1 MQSQSDSY
9 RGTSESSRFQVL
21 RHRLS
26 DIAIRWRYW
35 TLALVVTVTILAA
48 YCARTV
54 RFDSSVEVWFL
65 DGDPQIELY
74 HDFRERFGKDQFI
87 VVGLFPEDV
96 FAADFVER
104 LSRFTTSVADLP
116 LAADALSLTNA
127 KVLVKDNGRL
137 AGAAL
142 AQTSAAKFPSTP
154 EELEDFRDRALS
166 SRVIVGNLLSE
177 DGSATAVVITP
188 SLQAIDVDKEIEL
201 VGQVRELV
209 KQHFQGSV
217 DYGLGGTP
225 AINDAIFRTGRRDF
239 LLVTPITALVVTLLS
254 FCLFR
259 NWVATLVPL
268 IVVSVTSVW
277 VMGLMGLL
285 GWRMTF
291 LTSALVLVIMV
302 VGVADSVHI
311 LSAWRVER
319 RRGRSSRVA
328 IRASL
333 YELLPPCAF
342 TTLTTMAGFLAMA
355 SCDLVPVREFG
366 ILSAAGA
373 IFAFILSVFLS
384 PLILLHFPSANTD
397 VLPAY
402 GDTYADRMLHWLGR
416 PTRKRSLGVLAM
428 SALLLITCGM
438 LIPSLR
444 VSANPLTFF
453 RPLAPIRQDME
464 RIDEVFGGSAS
475 LEAVI
480 RTPKRGQITWATMTK
495 LRRFQK
501 WHEEFPA
508 VGQTL
513 SLFDL
518 VAEINRVRPF
528 RRNRDGSP
536 RGVSVAL
543 GSIERNDPE
552 LLRRLVIDDYSLGR
566 MSIRV
571 RLSKADALAAQAELA
586 DAYIR
591 EHLSSPE
598 LSVQYTG
605 HVKLYDDMRKY
616 LVVAQVRSLTVA
628 LIAITL
634 LMCLL
639 LRSWKLGLFSMI
651 PNVLPIFCGLA
662 LMAALD
668 IRLDPGTIMIA
679 SVALGLVVD
688 DTCHFLVS
696 VRSRRSDGETLEKA
710 IEASMLGSGRA
721 IIVTS
726 LILAAGFSVLVLGSF
741 APSMYFGVV
750 TAAVILIALVADLIV
765 LPAALLVLR
774 RKQPANLP
782 RPRSGDATDGSLET
796 ENQE

>member
-1 MQSQSDSY
+1 MQNQPGSCRD
-9 RGTSESSRFQVL
+9 RSEQSRFREW
-21 RHRLS
+21 RHRFS
-26 DIAIRWRYW
+26 EIAIHRRHW
-35 TLALVVTVTILAA
+35 TLAVVVMLTIFAA
-48 YCARTV
+48 YCARNV

-74 HDFRERFGKDQFI
+74 HDFRERFGKDQFV
-87 VVGLFPEDV
+87 VVGLFPENV
-96 FAADFVER
+96 FATDFLDR
-104 LSRFTTSVADLP
+104 LGRFTNSVAELP
-116 LAADALSLTNA
+116 LVADVMSLTNA
-127 KVLVKDNGRL
+127 RVLVKEKGRL
-137 AGAAL
+137 VGVPL
-142 AQTSAAKFPSTP
+142 AQTSDGKFPSTS
-154 EELEDFRDRALS
+154 EELEDFRARALS
-166 SRVIVGNLLSE
+166 SRFIVGNLLAKNA
-177 DGSATAVVITP
+177 SATSVVITP
-188 SLQAIDVDKEIEL
+188 SLQAVDVDKEIEL
-201 VGQVRELV
+201 VEQVRELID
-209 KQHFQGSV
+209 QNFQGSV

-225 AINDAIFRTGRRDF
+225 AINDAVFRTGRRDF
-239 LLVTPITALVVTLLS
+239 LLVTPIAAFIVTLLS

-268 IVVSVTSVW
+268 VVVSVTSVW
-277 VMGLMGLL
+277 VLGLMGLL

-302 VGVADSVHI
+302 VGVADSVHL
-311 LSAWRVER
+311 LSAWRVAR
-319 RRGRSSRVA
+319 RQGRSSREA
-328 IRASL
+328 IRVSL
-333 YELLPPCAF
+333 YELIPPCAF

-355 SCDLVPVREFG
+355 SCDLAPVREFG
-366 ILSAAGA
+366 ILSAFGA
-373 IFAFILSVFLS
+373 IIAFILSILLT
-384 PLILLHFPSANTD
+384 PLILLHFRSANRN

-402 GDTYADRMLHWLGR
+402 GNTYADRMLHWLGM
-416 PTRKRSLGVLAM
+416 PTRKRSLGVLAL
-428 SALLLITCGM
+428 STLLLITCGM
-438 LIPSLR
+438 LIPSIR

-453 RPLAPIRQDME
+453 RPMAPIRQDME

-480 RTPKRGQITWATMTK
+480 RTPKRGQISWATMTA

-518 VAEINRVRPF
+518 VGEINRVRPF

-543 GSIERNDPE
+543 RSVERSEPK
-552 LLRRLVIDDYSLGR
+552 LLQRLVLDEYSLGR

-571 RLSKADALAAQAELA
+571 RLSKADELAAQAELA
-586 DAYIR
+586 ESYIR

-598 LSVQYTG
+598 LSVEYTG

-628 LIAITL
+628 LIVITL

-668 IRLDPGTIMIA
+668 IRLDPGTVMIA

-696 VRSRRSDGETLEKA
+696 VRTQMSAGETLEKA
-710 IEASMLGSGRA
+710 IELSMSGSGRA
-721 IIVTS
+721 IITTS
-726 LILAAGFSVLVLGSF
+726 LILASGFSVLVLGSF

-750 TAAVILIALVADLIV
+750 TAAVILIALIADLIV
-765 LPAALLVLR
+765 LPAALLLLR
-774 RKQPANLP
+774 RNSQ
-782 RPRSGDATDGSLET
+782 RD
-796 ENQE
+796 